1 MRSLG
6 YSTVSPLHTTMSR
19 PFYSGRRPAVA
30 SPSVVVAKDN
40 NSVLFIDTAVTGD
53 TRIEEKEQE
62 KVDEYQN
69 LARELRRPWKV
80 NK

>member
-1 MRSLG
+1 
-6 YSTVSPLHTTMSR
+6 MSR
-19 PFYSGRRPAVA
+19 SFYSGRRPAVA
-30 SPSVVVAKDN
+30 SPSVAVEKDN
-40 NSVLFIDTAVTGD
+40 NAALFIDTAVTGD

-69 LARELRRPWKV
+69 LARELRRLWKV